1 MERQILIYPSY
12 FPSIATMVAMAKA
25 DKITLETQDNYQKQT
40 YRNRTYIA
48 HSNGKLILNIPI
60 RHSKSTRHQKTK
72 DVTPENNFSWL
83 AEHWKSIQV
92 AYRTSPYFEFY
103 EDDLAPLFKEP
114 VLKLQDFNIQILETI
129 VELIGLEA
137 PITTSSV
144 FQKHTQL
151 QDMRHLANCKK
162 EPSYNFDAYH
172 QVFESNHG
180 HIENLSILDLLFN
193 EGPNTLNYLQSQTL
207 ERSPI

>member
-1 MERQILIYPSY
+1 MERHILIYPSY
-12 FPSIATMVAMAKA
+12 LPSIATMVAMAKA
-25 DKITLETQDNYQKQT
+25 DKITLEIQDNYQKQT
-40 YRNRTYIA
+40 YRNRAYIA
-48 HSNGKLILNIPI
+48 HSNGKLLLNIPI

-114 VLKLQDFNIQILETI
+114 VLKLQGFNIQILETI
-129 VELIGLEA
+129 AELIGLETQ
-137 PITTSSV
+137 ILTSNV
-144 FQKHTQL
+144 FDKHTEL

-162 EPSYNFDAYH
+162 EPSYNFDTYH
-172 QVFESNHG
+172 QVFEGNHG
-180 HIENLSILDLLFN
+180 RIENLSILDLLFN

>member
-1 MERQILIYPSY
+1 MEQHILIYPSY

-83 AEHWKSIQV
+83 TEHWKSIQV

-129 VELIGLEA
+129 AELIGLETQ
-137 PITTSSV
+137 ILTSNV
-144 FQKHTQL
+144 FDKHTQL

-162 EPSYNFDAYH
+162 EPSYNFDTYH
-172 QVFESNHG
+172 QVFEGNHG
-180 HIENLSILDLLFN
+180 RIENLSILDLLFN

-207 ERSPI
+207 

>member
-1 MERQILIYPSY
+1 MERHILIYPSY

-25 DKITLETQDNYQKQT
+25 DKITLEIQDNYQKQT
-40 YRNRTYIA
+40 YRNRAYIA
-48 HSNGKLILNIPI
+48 HSNGKLLLNIPI

-114 VLKLQDFNIQILETI
+114 VLKLQGFNIQILETI
-129 VELIGLEA
+129 AELIGLETQ
-137 PITTSSV
+137 ILTSNV
-144 FQKHTQL
+144 FDKHTEL
-151 QDMRHLANCKK
+151 KDMRHLANCKK
-162 EPSYNFDAYH
+162 EPSYNFDTYH
-172 QVFESNHG
+172 QVFEGNHG
-180 HIENLSILDLLFN
+180 RIENLSILDLLFN

>member
-1 MERQILIYPSY
+1 
-12 FPSIATMVAMAKA
+12 MVAMAKA

-40 YRNRTYIA
+40 YRNRAYIA
-48 HSNGKLILNIPI
+48 HSNGKLLLNIPI

-114 VLKLQDFNIQILETI
+114 VLKLQGFNIQILETI
-129 VELIGLEA
+129 TELIGLETQ
-137 PITTSSV
+137 ILTSNV
-144 FQKHTQL
+144 FDKHTEL

-162 EPSYNFDAYH
+162 EPSYNFDTYH
-172 QVFESNHG
+172 QVFEGNHG
-180 HIENLSILDLLFN
+180 RIENLSILDLLFN

>member
-1 MERQILIYPSY
+1 MEQHILIYPSY

-129 VELIGLEA
+129 AELIGLEA

-193 EGPNTLNYLQSQTL
+193 EGPNTLNYLQGQTL
-207 ERSPI
+207 